1 MDTTEV
7 LTPNETQ
14 PRPLTPEE
22 AAMTDNVMRHCLAVE
37 PNERVV
43 VLADHASRSLGDLFY
58 AGALRHARDV
68 RLVVM
73 PVAARNGSGPPA
85 VVAEELR
92 AGQVCLLPVTRSLTH
107 TRARRRA
114 TEAGAR
120 VASMPSLTQEMA
132 MRTLSVDY
140 TQIAADSRALAERI
154 SRAETLWL
162 TSPGGCDLRLSVRG
176 REALADTGLFVAPGM
191 YGNLPAG
198 EAFVAPVE
206 GSAQGVLV
214 IDAESIV
221 PEVRLGDPTV
231 IQIRD
236 GLVTA
241 VDGTGKIELE
251 GTFANLGD
259 GARNVAELGIGTN
272 PAARLTG
279 NLLEGE
285 KVVGTAHVA
294 LGNNAHFGGTVEVPF
309 HNDGV
314 IARPTI
320 YADGVVLIVD
330 GALLPQA
337 G

>member
-1 MDTTEV
+1 MDSVEIF
-7 LTPNETQ
+7 TPNETQ
-14 PRPLTPEE
+14 PRALSSEE
-22 AAMTDNVMRHCLAVE
+22 AAMTDNVMRHCLAVQG
-37 PNERVV
+37 NERVV
-43 VLADHASRSLGDLFY
+43 VLADHASRALGDLFY
-58 AGALRHARDV
+58 AGALRHAREV

-73 PVAARNGSGPPA
+73 PVAARNGSEPPA

-107 TRARRRA
+107 TLARRRA

-120 VASMPSLTQEMA
+120 VASMPSLTYEMA

-140 TQIAADSRALAERI
+140 SQIAADSRALAKRI
-154 SRAETLWL
+154 SRVQTLRL

-221 PEVRLGDPTV
+221 PEAPLGDPTV

-241 VDGTGKIELE
+241 VEGTGKIELE
-251 GTFANLGD
+251 ATFANLGD
-259 GARNVAELGIGTN
+259 GARNVAELGVGTN

-294 LGNNAHFGGTVEVPF
+294 LGNNAHFGGTVDVPF

-320 YADGVVLIVD
+320 HADGVALIVD